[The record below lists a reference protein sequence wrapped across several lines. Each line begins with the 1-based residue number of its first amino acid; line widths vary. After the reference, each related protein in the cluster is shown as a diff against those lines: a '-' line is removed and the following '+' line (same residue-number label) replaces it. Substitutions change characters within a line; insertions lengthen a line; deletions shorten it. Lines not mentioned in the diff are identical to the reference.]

1 MTIDTHCSYGKLQ
14 KLCMPRRLRLLITS
28 RFDWG
33 LEAPVA
39 VDLLSDE
46 QATELFRK
54 FAEVDEAEGLPEV

>member
-1 MTIDTHCSYGKLQ
+1 
-14 KLCMPRRLRLLITS
+14 MPRRLRLLITS

-46 QATELFRK
+46 QATELFCK
-54 FAEVDEAEGLPEV
+54 FANVDEAEALPEV